1 MLASRGALAGEG
13 SEMESINDVKD
24 FIDVTLASID
34 DVEDG
39 LPGQSECPPASG
51 HRLYTSTEGCW
62 GQPPLLKGRR

>member
-34 DVEDG
+34 DVEDCY
-39 LPGQSECPPASG
+39 LDKVSV
-51 HRLYTSTEGCW
+51 L
-62 GQPPLLKGRR
+62 QPLGTDCTPQQRVVGDSLRF